1 MKMNRLQRKVKASLA
16 SAGLN
21 QNDLADQMNLTAST
35 LSITLT
41 SNMSM
46 KKALLLADSL
56 NILTQETLTLND
68 FRRD

>member
-16 SAGLN
+16 QAGLN
-21 QNDLADQMNLTAST
+21 QNDLANQMNLTAST

>member
-1 MKMNRLQRKVKASLA
+1 
-16 SAGLN
+16 
-21 QNDLADQMNLTAST
+21 MNLTAST